1 MRKQKQFKRVL
12 ISNNVVL
19 KSGLEEVVYKF
30 LKNNCCEFGYES
42 LKVAYSVPDQKKI
55 YKPDFPIFN
64 SFIVETKGQF
74 NSADRKKMKL
84 VKQQNP
90 TLDIRFVF
98 SNAKTRIGKKSQTTY
113 AKWCEMFGFPY
124 HCIQSTKETFP
135 KLWLEEIQLKQQKS
149 KQEINLE
156 QIKKLAKALK

>member
-1 MRKQKQFKRVL
+1 MTNKKQFKRVL
-12 ISNNVVL
+12 ISNKVVL

-42 LKVAYSVPDQKKI
+42 LKIAYSVPDQKKI
-55 YKPDFPIFN
+55 YKPDFPILN
-64 SFIVETKGQF
+64 CFIIETKGQF

-90 TLDIRFVF
+90 DLDIRFIF
-98 SNAKTRIGKKSQTTY
+98 SNSKTRIGKKSQTTY

-135 KLWLEEIQLKQQKS
+135 KLWLQEITQKQQALKQS
-149 KQEINLE
+149 VNLE
-156 QIKKLAKALK
+156 QIKKLAKAIK